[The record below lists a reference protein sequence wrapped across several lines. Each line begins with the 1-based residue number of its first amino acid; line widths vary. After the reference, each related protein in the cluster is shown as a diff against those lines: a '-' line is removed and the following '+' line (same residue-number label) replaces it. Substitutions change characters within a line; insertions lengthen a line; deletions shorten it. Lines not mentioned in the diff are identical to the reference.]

1 MLKPDQPPLNKE
13 TNMSLT
19 IPQKKYLVKR
29 IDEVATA
36 KVNKLTNV
44 AGMSNKQIAIQG
56 LKEGYIGYPMD
67 IEKIHEAI
75 DLVLGDGEDVRWGS
89 ETLGTIGIEPML
101 DGFNKYKNEMQSD
114 LAKKN
119 NDIVKRRNAIY
130 EEATKIKDKAMFGT
144 EQEAYALLDQF
155 MEMEV

>member
-1 MLKPDQPPLNKE
+1 
-13 TNMSLT
+13 MSLT
-19 IPQKKYLVKR
+19 IPQKKYLIKR
-29 IDEVATA
+29 IDEVAKS
-36 KVNKLTNV
+36 KVAKLTDV

-56 LKEGYIGYPMD
+56 LKEGYVGYPMD

-75 DLVLGDGEDVRWGS
+75 DLVLGDGEDIRWGS
-89 ETLGTIGIEPML
+89 DKLGTIAIEPML
-101 DGFNKYKNEMQSD
+101 DGFHKYKNEMESD

-119 NDIVKRRNAIY
+119 TDIVKRRNAIY

-155 MEMEV
+155 MEMKI